1 MVPAVL
7 GALLLALLGGRLLIR
22 LAYGGAFDP
31 AFTAVVWLLPGIG
44 CMAVNMVFMNFLAS
58 CGMPLVAVYSP
69 LVALVVNVALN
80 LALIPRMGF
89 AGAALASSVAYALM
103 LLISVAYVRIRLL
116 PDTAPRAG

>member
-1 MVPAVL
+1 
-7 GALLLALLGGRLLIR
+7 
-22 LAYGGAFDP
+22 
-31 AFTAVVWLLPGIG
+31 
-44 CMAVNMVFMNFLAS
+44 MVFMNFLAS

-116 PDTAPRAG
+116 PDTASRAG